1 MEQQPR
7 PDCRLLHRA
16 RSSQRSK
23 QPPPTSKPICD
34 PHDLALLIPPTS
46 IDMAHKQHFS
56 VPILPLENHPGGAV
70 VCTEPQPQ
78 LYLLT
83 FSSPPDNR
91 LTHHFI
97 DAMLTALDIIE
108 GRFSPG
114 VVVTT
119 SAVTK
124 FYSNGLDL
132 GLVGVMDGFFE
143 KYLYKLLARFLSYP
157 MPTVALINGH
167 AFAGGMMLAMHHDYR
182 VFSGAKGFLCVN
194 EIDFGAPLPIAL
206 ANIYQAK
213 LHPSVVREI
222 VLEGRRWTAEGA
234 VEARVIDS
242 AEGWNGVQK
251 LVDERSLVKKAES
264 GVYRVLKQV
273 LYRDQLALLTAAGN
287 ATGLAGDW
295 MTAEAERRVSIQ
307 AKAAKL

>member
-1 MEQQPR
+1 
-7 PDCRLLHRA
+7 
-16 RSSQRSK
+16 
-23 QPPPTSKPICD
+23 
-34 PHDLALLIPPTS
+34 
-46 IDMAHKQHFS
+46 MAHKQHFS
-56 VPILPLENHPGGAV
+56 VPILPLDNHPGGAV

-91 LTHHFI
+91 LTHHFV
-97 DAMLTALDIIE
+97 DAMLSALDTIE

-114 VVVTT
+114 VVITT
-119 SAVTK
+119 SAVAK

-143 KYLYKLLARFLSYP
+143 KHLYKLLARFLSYP
-157 MPTVALINGH
+157 MPTIALINGH

-182 VFSGAKGFLCVN
+182 VFSGSKGFLCVN

-213 LHPSVVREI
+213 AHPSVVRET
-222 VLEGRRWTAEGA
+222 VLEGRRWTAEAA
-234 VEARVIDS
+234 VEARLIDS
-242 AEGWNGVQK
+242 AEGWEGVAK
-251 LVDERSLVKKAES
+251 LVKERSLVKKAES

-273 LYRDQLALLTAAGN
+273 LYREQLALLTDKGD
-287 ATGLAGDW
+287 ATGSAGEW
-295 MTAEAERRVSIQ
+295 MTAEAEKRASTQ